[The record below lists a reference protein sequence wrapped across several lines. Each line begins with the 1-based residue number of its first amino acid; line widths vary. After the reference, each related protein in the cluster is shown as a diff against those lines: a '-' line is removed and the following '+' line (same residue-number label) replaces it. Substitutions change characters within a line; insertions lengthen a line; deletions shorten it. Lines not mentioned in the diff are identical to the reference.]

1 MTATLLEVITMRISP
16 RALLPAAALLAAIG
30 LALAGCQSSDSS
42 GSQSGGNTGSA
53 DQSLAFAA
61 PMADAQVTSPVKVSF
76 TVSGADIGQ
85 PETGKMHLH
94 LYVDDASDY
103 KILYATQGAV
113 DVPQG
118 THMLKAVLAQPNHT
132 ETSVTTTQQIQVTG
146 GGQAPATTSS
156 GGGYNP

>member
-61 PMADAQVTSPVKVSF
+61 PMADAQVTSPVKVS
-76 TVSGADIGQ
+76 
-85 PETGKMHLH
+85 
-94 LYVDDASDY
+94 
-103 KILYATQGAV
+103 GAV

-156 GGGYNP
+156 DGYSDSSSDSGGYTYP